1 MGESRRGSFAGADE
15 ISEAVCRQMSLI
27 IIGKKRQKKKKADSR
42 EKRRGRGEGVW
53 ALGNIGHCSSDM
65 SSLGPEGSPRRAKV
79 SPSLT
84 KGRMQE
90 AGSCLRPKEPLT
102 CRSLARLWQAHLCA
116 SPVQPSSP
124 SCLQALVHPSY
135 SVGLH
140 GPYPQ
145 LPPTASLCSEAINSS
160 HSISID
166 LSLSP
171 SFFLL
176 PSSIDPPAPLLP
188 SLRLLHTD
196 KFLLPALMHRTCSK

>member
-1 MGESRRGSFAGADE
+1 MEEEIATHSSILAWEMPWTEERGGLQSMGSQRSR
-15 ISEAVCRQMSLI
+15 
-27 IIGKKRQKKKKADSR
+27 
-42 EKRRGRGEGVW
+42 
-53 ALGNIGHCSSDM
+53 
-65 SSLGPEGSPRRAKV
+65 
-79 SPSLT
+79 
-84 KGRMQE
+84 
-90 AGSCLRPKEPLT
+90 
-102 CRSLARLWQAHLCA
+102 
-116 SPVQPSSP
+116 P
-124 SCLQALVHPSY
+124 SCLQALVHPSH

-145 LPPTASLCSEAINSS
+145 LPPTASLCSEAIDSS